1 MQLFSLPLR
10 GWVPPANAFL
20 QFFAGSPNAF
30 WLDRE
35 FNQATPI
42 SVIGA
47 GLPAENSPMA
57 DLLNNQHEDLDLPF
71 DWRPGLVGFYEY
83 EGTPRFLNV
92 DRAMVFDHANRK
104 MYLIGL
110 FETSDDFKH
119 WCNAAFLRLGLIG
132 GELAAYRLNAAAAA
146 SSNGA
151 YSSTAS
157 LRHDANEYLSMIA
170 RAQQHIAAGDV
181 YQICLTNRIEIAHA
195 ADPLFVY
202 LQLRETNPAPY
213 AAFIRVGESTLVCSS
228 PEQLIQVSPSGLV
241 STKPIKGTRPRG
253 ADAAEDEALAS
264 ELQANEKERAE
275 NLMIVDL
282 MRNDIGRVA
291 HADSVRVSKLFEIES
306 YATVHQLVSTVEGQ
320 LAQGKTA
327 SDAFDAAFPGGS
339 MTGAPKLRAM
349 QIIGELERGP
359 RGVYSG
365 AVGFFGFNGS
375 ADFGMTIRS
384 IVFEGAQAY
393 IGVGGGITSDSDP
406 IAELEETKLK
416 AKALLRV
423 LNAPDPWA

>member
-35 FNQATPI
+35 FNQSTPI

-47 GLPAENSPMA
+47 GLPVPNMPMT
-57 DLLNNQHEDLDLPF
+57 DLLGGRYKDLDLPF

-83 EGTPRFLNV
+83 EGTSSFLNV

-104 MYLIGL
+104 MYLVGL
-110 FETSDDFKH
+110 FETSEDFQH
-119 WCNAAFLRLGLIG
+119 WCNAAFLRFGLIG
-132 GELAAYRLNAAAAA
+132 GELAAYRLKA
-146 SSNGA
+146 SATLGSA
-151 YSSTAS
+151 SAS
-157 LRHDANEYLSMIA
+157 LRHSSSEYLSMIT

-181 YQICLTNRIEIAHA
+181 YQICLTNRIEITHA
-195 ADPLFVY
+195 ADPLYVY

-228 PEQLIQVSPSGLV
+228 PEQLIQVSPTGLV

-282 MRNDIGRVA
+282 MRNDIGRVSL
-291 HADSVRVSKLFEIES
+291 ADSVRVSKLFEIES

-320 LAQGKTA
+320 LAVGKTA
-327 SDAFDAAFPGGS
+327 IDAFDAAFPGGS

-349 QIIGELERGP
+349 KIISELEGGP

-393 IGVGGGITSDSDP
+393 IGVGGGITIDSDP
-406 IAELEETKLK
+406 VAELEETKLK
-416 AKALLRV
+416 AQALLQV